1 MDKLPEQ
8 EGRVIK
14 MRPSLWRRYRP
25 AMLIAASM
33 IAAIF
38 SVNIL
43 LHKSNAS
50 MPETSQSEQVHKSSS
65 YSAIDQAADYT
76 MLDNEEIYAYVTEDQ
91 RQSLIGDVIHLNKTY
106 MINISR
112 FNNMNR
118 LIVIS
123 LCVLGSLQLCA
134 QDRHFDPAKFKQILN
149 SLL

>member
-1 MDKLPEQ
+1 MNREEEFLEKRFGRQASFKVPEGYFENFASEIMDKLPAR

-91 RQSLIGDVIHLNKTY
+91 
-106 MINISR
+106 
-112 FNNMNR
+112 
-118 LIVIS
+118 
-123 LCVLGSLQLCA
+123 GS
-134 QDRHFDPAKFKQILN
+134 H
-149 SLL
+149 